1 MNKFTKLLVAIVACL
16 AYSCAVD
23 STADIAVGIDGGQT
37 SVTISLEETKT
48 HLGEKVGDL
57 YPLYWSEGDKIA
69 INGVA
74 SEALTEEAHG
84 KTVANFVIN
93 GELTYP
99 YNLTYPAPAEGVVAA
114 EGKQAV
120 TFLAVQSYKVGT
132 FAEGAAPMYAQV
144 AEGEA
149 ITLQHLSGLL
159 CLAPKG
165 EATLTSMKIS
175 AAKGKI
181 AGNFDVNC
189 ADGSLVAHEDATDTI
204 TVSFGEG
211 LALGAEATPIYVAL
225 PAGEYGDLLI
235 TLHTANDS
243 MSVKF
248 NSDGE
253 KAIKVGVVREFAEL
267 VYSPNSDIPKV
278 FEIYDEASL
287 RGFAAVA
294 ASFSPYNS
302 AKVTASID
310 MTGKEWTPI
319 EGFGAYTFDGGKD
332 EGFEI
337 KGLSAPLFGITE
349 ANVKNLKLTDVNIVE
364 TETPNVGAIARSIVG
379 NPLSTLSNCAVSGS
393 IKVDCPNYVKVDN
406 TDKEFATGGLVGCAV
421 NVDVANCVN
430 ESSIEIVQVLKES
443 EAYKTYPCIGGIV
456 GYAPITNETAEFNFV
471 DCENK
476 GNISMN
482 EVSDATGDRY
492 LTPRV
497 GGIIGNLNKAYTS
510 MNRCVNRG
518 NVSMGAICTA
528 AYLGG
533 VAGYCGTPAI
543 DNCTNHGTVTLSGKV
558 HSLTV
563 GGVVGYTNGEQHFDT
578 CENHGD
584 IISTAEAEVG
594 ALLCGGIT
602 GTNTSSDAANGN
614 RYINNCLN
622 AGDITLSHTQPQDDH
637 SGRYTVAGIV
647 AWSQGKLDANVNS
660 GTITINSA
668 MYAAKDCTKSHGIAG
683 IAAYKTVSA
692 VANNTNNGAIVLNG
706 SLKVEDAVL
715 KDGTAVFCVGGIL
728 GYSTQTIS
736 SCENQNSSITVN
748 GTYDAALYVGGMVG
762 YGAKVNSLT
771 NNCPITI
778 SSTAKLKGLLMG
790 GAAGA
795 AGGDSTGAS
804 NNAAITFEGNVDMA
818 SYGDAAS
825 VEEGVTPNTKG
836 CAFFSIGGVI
846 GRGAGKV
853 NTCTNNATG
862 TVSVGGRFTAAL
874 DGKYGYTTIGGV
886 AGTLA
891 SSAHSGLSNY
901 ATVNISS
908 TIPNAGWNEE
918 PFTFAGVVGYV
929 TNHLTDVTN
938 YGALNV
944 SAKCTSDEPLRIAG
958 VFGRGSNNAA
968 HKYTNIINKGKIT
981 ISASSDDHLYV
992 SGIATQNIKSIY
1004 SNVVNEGEIEVT
1016 SAAKSN
1022 NYVIVGGVFAW
1033 ANGTGLTAAGPVRN
1047 SGNITVKGAGTQV
1060 YVAGVNG
1067 KHCTTAMNTYVNTGD
1082 IAVER
1087 VAGSTYPIYVG
1098 GIAAT
1103 ATVNLENAKCY
1114 CSIRVDDD
1122 PNTYR
1127 GWITGAVRSETV
1139 IAKNCELGGKFL
1151 GAWDEEDEVYE
1162 ETKLTSSNYY
1172 NYIYGGT
1179 TDWTGVTD
1187 YDGCKYISNAPA
1199 IE

>member
-1 MNKFTKLLVAIVACL
+1 MSVAALFAV
-16 AYSCAVD
+16 SCVTDATEDMVQQVGGEQTTITLSLD
-23 STADIAVGIDGGQT
+23 ESRTHIAGKHG
-37 SVTISLEETKT
+37 EE
-48 HLGEKVGDL
+48 
-57 YPLYWSEGDKIA
+57 YPLYWSAGDKIA
-69 INGVA
+69 INGVS

-84 KTVANFVIN
+84 KTVASFVLN
-93 GELTYP
+93 GEPTYP

-120 TFLAVQSYKVGT
+120 TFLANQNYEAGT
-132 FAEGAAPMYAQV
+132 FAEGATPMYGYV
-144 AEGEA
+144 EAEGDAVE
-149 ITLQHLSGLL
+149 LHHLAGVL
-159 CLAPKG
+159 CFAPKG
-165 EATLTSMKIS
+165 EATLTSMTIS
-175 AAKGKI
+175 AQYGKI
-181 AGNFDVNC
+181 AGNFDLNC
-189 ADGSLVAHEDATDTI
+189 TDGTLVAHEDATNTI

-235 TLHTANDS
+235 SLHTATDS
-243 MSVKF
+243 MDVKF
-248 NSDGE
+248 NSNGE
-253 KAIKVGVVREFAEL
+253 KAVKAGVVRQFADFA
-267 VYSPNSDIPKV
+267 YSANSDISKV

-287 RGFAAVA
+287 RSFADMA
-294 ASFSPYNS
+294 ADFFPRRV

-319 EGFGAYTFDGGKD
+319 EGFGAYTFDGGKE

-337 KGLSAPLFGITE
+337 KGLTAPLFGTTSATI
-349 ANVKNLKLTDVNIVE
+349 KNLKLTDVNIVE

-379 NPLSTLSNCAVSGS
+379 APLSNLSNCAVSGS
-393 IKVDCPNYVKVDN
+393 INVNCPNYVSVNN

-430 ESSIEIVQVLKES
+430 EASIEIVQVLKES

-456 GYAPITNETAEFNFV
+456 GYAPITNTTAEFNFV

-476 GNISMN
+476 GNIAMN
-482 EVSDATGDRY
+482 EVSDTTGDRY

-497 GGIIGNLNKAYTS
+497 GGIIGNLTKNYTS

-518 NVSMGAICTA
+518 SVSLGAICA
-528 AYLGG
+528 GAYLGG
-533 VAGYCGTPAI
+533 IAGHCGTPAT
-543 DNCTNHGTVTLSGKV
+543 DNCANHGTVTLSGKV
-558 HSLTV
+558 HSLTAGGIV
-563 GGVVGYTNGEQHFDT
+563 GHADGEQHFDT

-602 GTNTSSDAANGN
+602 GTNTSGDAANGN
-614 RYINNCLN
+614 RYISHCLN
-622 AGDITLSHTQPQDDH
+622 AGNITLSHTQPQDSH

-668 MYAAKDCTKSHGIAG
+668 MYAASDCTKSHGIAG
-683 IAAYKTVSA
+683 ISAYKTVSA
-692 VANNTNNGAIVLNG
+692 VSNNTNNGAIILNG

-715 KDGTAVFCVGGIL
+715 KAGKAVFCVGGIL
-728 GYSTQTIS
+728 GYTTQTMS
-736 SCENQNSSITVN
+736 ECYNENSSITVN
-748 GTYDAALYVGGMVG
+748 GTYDAALYVGGMLG
-762 YGAKVNSLT
+762 YGGKINNLT
-771 NNCPITI
+771 NNCSVTI

-790 GAAGA
+790 GAAGYA
-795 AGGDSTGAS
+795 SDNSTGAS
-804 NNAAITFEGNVDMA
+804 NSAAVTFEGNVDMT
-818 SYGDAAS
+818 SFGD
-825 VEEGVTPNTKG
+825 GTNTKG
-836 CAFFSIGGVI
+836 CSFFSIGGVL
-846 GRGAGKV
+846 GRCGGNVK
-853 NTCTNNATG
+853 TCTNNATG
-862 TVSVGGRFTAAL
+862 TVSVGGKFTAAL
-874 DGKYGYTTIGGV
+874 DGKYGYTTIGGT
-886 AGTLA
+886 AGTL
-891 SSAHSGLSNY
+891 SSGAHSGLSNY

-908 TIPNAGWNEE
+908 TIPNASWNEE

-929 TNHLTDVTN
+929 TNNLTDVTN

-944 SAKCTSDEPLRIAG
+944 SSKCTSDEPLRISG
-958 VFGRGSNNAA
+958 VFGRGSNSAA
-968 HKYTNIINKGKIT
+968 NKYTNIINKGKIT

-992 SGIATQNIKSIY
+992 SGIATQNLKSIY

-1022 NYVIVGGVFAW
+1022 NWVIVGGVFAW
-1033 ANGTGLTAAGPVRN
+1033 ASGTGITAAGPVRN
-1047 SGNITVKGAGTQV
+1047 SGNITVKGVGSEV

-1139 IAKNCELGGKFL
+1139 IAKNCELGGKLL
-1151 GAWDEEDEVYE
+1151 GAWDDEDQVYE
-1162 ETKLTSSNYY
+1162 ETKLNSSNYY

-1187 YDGCKYISNAPA
+1187 YDGCTLLSAKP
-1199 IE
+1199 E